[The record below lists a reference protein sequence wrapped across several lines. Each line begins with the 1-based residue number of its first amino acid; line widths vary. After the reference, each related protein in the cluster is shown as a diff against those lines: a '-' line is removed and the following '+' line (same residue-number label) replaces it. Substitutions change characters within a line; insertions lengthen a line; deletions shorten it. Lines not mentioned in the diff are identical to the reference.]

1 MQQMIGIT
9 VLAAALIVMFCIGYA
24 DAGWTTLDAPGATW
38 TAASGIDGGNIVGVY
53 WDSSNVHHGF
63 LYVIPAPCAILQGSI
78 GVVLVGLLRRR
89 RTL

>member
-1 MQQMIGIT
+1 MIGIT

-38 TAASGIDGGNIVGVY
+38 TAASGIDGRNIVGVY
-53 WDSSNVHHGF
+53 WDSSNVHYSF
-63 LYVIPAPCAILQGSI
+63 LYVIPAPGVILLGSI
-78 GVVLVGLLRRR
+78 GVVRVGRLRRR